1 LALAQLKLARFSGEP
16 WSVQLTMSADDQTR
30 HSFIVK

>member
-1 LALAQLKLARFSGEP
+1 LAQLNVERPIGEP

-30 HSFIVK
+30 QSFMVK